1 MADLPQALRA
11 LGNDAVVTEEE
22 PHLTFMVEP
31 TAPRGCKSHPHRP
44 CHQRAIHSSPDRFPA
59 DNHGQR
65 QGCFKL
71 RCCLSSQ
78 VIVRP
83 DLALQAG
90 GQEDWLVTLT
100 RNSHALTTPPTRL
113 ATAAGISQYRP
124 PPAFSRKLSP
134 ATPTSTAVI
143 VLGENRSMMR
153 ATP

>member
-22 PHLTFMVEP
+22 PHPTFMVEP

-65 QGCFKL
+65 QGCLKL

-83 DLALQAG
+83 DLALQASG
-90 GQEDWLVTLT
+90 RRFEST
-100 RNSHALTTPPTRL
+100 RWPKL
-113 ATAAGISQYRP
+113 AAP
-124 PPAFSRKLSP
+124 
-134 ATPTSTAVI
+134 
-143 VLGENRSMMR
+143 
-153 ATP
+153 